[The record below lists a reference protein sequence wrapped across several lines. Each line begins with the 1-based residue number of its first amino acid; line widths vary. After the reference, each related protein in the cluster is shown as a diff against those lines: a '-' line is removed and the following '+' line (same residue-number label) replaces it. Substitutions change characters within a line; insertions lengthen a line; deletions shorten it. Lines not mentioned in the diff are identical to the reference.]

1 MKFVMGQKR
10 KKNNSFKKKKR
21 YYIEK
26 EEADKVQ
33 FRFKNSAIKFLPN
46 GEKFVN
52 AELDVEESG
61 KEYMKINKG

>member
-1 MKFVMGQKR
+1 M
-10 KKNNSFKKKKR
+10 
-21 YYIEK
+21 
-26 EEADKVQ
+26 Q

-61 KEYMKINKG
+61 KEYMKISK